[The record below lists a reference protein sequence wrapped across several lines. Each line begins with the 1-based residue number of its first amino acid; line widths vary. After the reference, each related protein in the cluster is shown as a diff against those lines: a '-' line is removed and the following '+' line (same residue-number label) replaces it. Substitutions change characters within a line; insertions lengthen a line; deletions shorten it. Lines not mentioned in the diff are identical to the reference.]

1 MTIVLTSLFKI
12 KFYYRWN
19 RKKMT
24 KAQRMDRVKQLK
36 AHHLKLQAAAAEE

>member
-1 MTIVLTSLFKI
+1 MTIVLTSSYKI
-12 KFYYRWN
+12 EFNYRWN

-36 AHHLKLQAAAAEE
+36 AHHLKLQAAVAEE